1 MLHARASGQR
11 HGKHVGLQRPAQ
23 TIPAVNQV
31 ELHPFFAQEAAL
43 ENMRA
48 YGVRP
53 QAWGPLAEGKHGIFT
68 HSALAGIGERYGKS
82 SAQVA
87 LRWNVQRGVSVIP
100 KSVRRE
106 RMEENFDRIPEKSE

>member
-1 MLHARASGQR
+1 M
-11 HGKHVGLQRPAQ
+11 
-23 TIPAVNQV
+23 
-31 ELHPFFAQEAAL
+31 
-43 ENMRA
+43 
-48 YGVRP
+48 RP

-68 HSALAGIGERYGKS
+68 HSTLAGIGERYGKS

-106 RMEENFDRIPEKSE
+106 RMEENFDIWDFALTDDEMAAIAKMGLGRSEIVDHGDPAFVRMLHGVKIHA